1 MTVFSKLSI
10 QMDVGKTVK
19 VKVFL
24 KSHDSVSL
32 VEEVDNIGGG
42 KV

>member
-19 VKVFL
+19 VKVSL